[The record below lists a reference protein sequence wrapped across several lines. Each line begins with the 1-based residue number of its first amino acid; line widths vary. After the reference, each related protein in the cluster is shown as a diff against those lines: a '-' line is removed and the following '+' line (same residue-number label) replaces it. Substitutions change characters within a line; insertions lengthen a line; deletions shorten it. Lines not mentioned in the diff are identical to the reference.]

1 LSQTGLESGD
11 DVRQRHSIPELDG
24 LGREIWEGVGRDEYV
39 KKLRDEW
46 EERVR

>member
-1 LSQTGLESGD
+1 LDSG
-11 DVRQRHSIPELDG
+11 IAFLELDG
-24 LGREIWEGVGRDEYV
+24 LGREIWEGVDGDEYV